1 MKAELHKI
9 SVNFGTFCA
18 VNNVSLSFLPGEIHA
33 LVGENGAGK
42 STAMSVLFGLN
53 NRYQGDIHVN
63 GQHRKWRSPADAIS
77 AGIGMVHQHF
87 MLQESMSVL
96 ENVIL
101 CSEPINKLGFV
112 KFKSASRSV
121 QNLINSYDLKIN
133 QNQKVAELSVGQRQA
148 VEILKLLYRKSDLL
162 ILDEPTAVLTPN
174 EKNELFQSLRNF
186 KASGKS
192 IILITHKIDEVM
204 MVADKVSVMRSG
216 SLILSTPLQN
226 TSKDE
231 IQQNIIGGKLPKP
244 IKRKKQIPTKISLE
258 MRKVVIPG
266 VASGEEPVSLKVNLG
281 EIVGIAGVSGNGQT
295 PLVEAIIGLRNIV
308 SGDILLNNKIIS
320 DKDVSK
326 RRKLG
331 LTYIPEDRQ
340 RVGLALDASVLENSC
355 VSQIENEKFSNGYFL
370 KLRNI
375 GEFAEQLLS
384 DYDIRVGN
392 IKAKVKTMSGGNKQ
406 KLVVARELNQ
416 KKPLVIVE
424 NPTWG
429 VDIGAINKIHQELI
443 GMRDMGHAILLV
455 SNELEEI
462 MALSDRIH
470 VMANGQLSE
479 PLSSANVTANKLGEL
494 MLSHN
499 EPSISKNQKQYSPA
513 NLGLFDD
520 L

>member
-1 MKAELHKI
+1 M
-9 SVNFGTFCA
+9 
-18 VNNVSLSFLPGEIHA
+18 
-33 LVGENGAGK
+33 
-42 STAMSVLFGLN
+42 
-53 NRYQGDIHVN
+53 
-63 GQHRKWRSPADAIS
+63 
-77 AGIGMVHQHF
+77 
-87 MLQESMSVL
+87 
-96 ENVIL
+96 
-101 CSEPINKLGFV
+101 
-112 KFKSASRSV
+112 
-121 QNLINSYDLKIN
+121 
-133 QNQKVAELSVGQRQA
+133 
-148 VEILKLLYRKSDLL
+148 
-162 ILDEPTAVLTPN
+162 
-174 EKNELFQSLRNF
+174 
-186 KASGKS
+186 
-192 IILITHKIDEVM
+192 
-204 MVADKVSVMRSG
+204 
-216 SLILSTPLQN
+216 
-226 TSKDE
+226 
-231 IQQNIIGGKLPKP
+231 
-244 IKRKKQIPTKISLE
+244 
-258 MRKVVIPG
+258 
-266 VASGEEPVSLKVNLG
+266 
-281 EIVGIAGVSGNGQT
+281 
-295 PLVEAIIGLRNIV
+295 
-308 SGDILLNNKIIS
+308 
-320 DKDVSK
+320 
-326 RRKLG
+326 
-331 LTYIPEDRQ
+331 
-340 RVGLALDASVLENSC
+340 
-355 VSQIENEKFSNGYFL
+355 
-370 KLRNI
+370 RNI

>member
-1 MKAELHKI
+1 MKVELHEV
-9 SVNFGTFCA
+9 SVKFGNFCA
-18 VNNVSLSFLPGEIHA
+18 VNNLSLSFAPGEIHA

-53 NRYQGDIHVN
+53 TYYQGDIFIN
-63 GQHRKWRSPADAIS
+63 GQHRRWKSPADAIS

-101 CSEPINKLGFV
+101 CSEPVNRLGFV
-112 KFKSASRSV
+112 NFAAASKSI
-121 QNLINSYDLKIN
+121 QNLIDHYDLQID
-133 QNQKVAELSVGQRQA
+133 QTQKVVELSVGQRQA
-148 VEILKLLYRKSDLL
+148 VEILKILYRKSDLL

-174 EKNELFQSLRNF
+174 EKTELFHSLSNF

-204 MVADKVSVMRSG
+204 TIADKVSVMRSG
-216 SLILSTPLQN
+216 NLISSTLLES

-244 IKRKKQIPTKISLE
+244 IKRREMRAKKIGLE
-258 MRKVVIPG
+258 MQKVIIPG
-266 VASGEEPVSLKVNLG
+266 LAYRKKPISLKVHLG

-295 PLVEAIIGLRNIV
+295 PLIEAIVGLRNIL
-308 SGDILLNNKIIS
+308 SGVMLLNNATIS
-320 DKDVSK
+320 NKDVSA
-326 RRKLG
+326 RRRLG
-331 LTYIPEDRQ
+331 LSYIPEDRQ

-355 VSQIENEKFSNGYFL
+355 VSQLGNKKFSNGYFL
-370 KLRNI
+370 NFQYI
-375 GEFAEQLLS
+375 GKFAEQLIR

-392 IKAKVKTMSGGNKQ
+392 AKSKVKTMSGGNKQ
-406 KLVVARELNQ
+406 KLVVARELKQ
-416 KKPLVIVE
+416 KKPLVIAE

-443 GMRDMGHAILLV
+443 RMRDMGHAILLV
-455 SNELEEI
+455 SNEIEEI
-462 MALSDRIH
+462 MGLSDRIY

-479 PLSSANVTANKLGEL
+479 PLSSAQVTASKLGEL
-494 MLSHN
+494 MLSRTD
-499 EPSISKNQKQYSPA
+499 SDISEKSETMQSQ
-513 NLGLFDD
+513 
-520 L
+520 